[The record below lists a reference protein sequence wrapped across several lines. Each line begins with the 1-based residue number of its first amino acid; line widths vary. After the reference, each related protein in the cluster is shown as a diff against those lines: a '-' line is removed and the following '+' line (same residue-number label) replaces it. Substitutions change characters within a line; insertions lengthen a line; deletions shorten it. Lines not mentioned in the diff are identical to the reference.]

1 MTCAERRRLQA
12 AIQLAVRGR
21 HGPPPDRPPCNI
33 PGGTPPPDTT
43 RGLGLDVPRVRLT
56 TLDYQ
61 HHDDW
66 LEVAVHLAVC
76 PPAYDPHYFRLAP
89 SSVNVDDLTSALSA
103 AATRFV
109 HDRFLRLADPV
120 GDPVPHPAQQGDTP

>member
-1 MTCAERRRLQA
+1 MTAAERRRLRA

-33 PGGTPPPDTT
+33 LGGTPPPDTT
-43 RGLGLDVPRVRLT
+43 RCLGLDVPRVRLT
-56 TLDYQ
+56 MLDQ
-61 HHDDW
+61 QTHSDW
-66 LEVAVHLAVC
+66 LEVAVHFAVC

-89 SSVNVDDLTSALSA
+89 ANVSVDDLTSALATA
-103 AATRFV
+103 ASRFV

-120 GDPVPHPAQQGDTP
+120 GDPVPVPQQGDAS